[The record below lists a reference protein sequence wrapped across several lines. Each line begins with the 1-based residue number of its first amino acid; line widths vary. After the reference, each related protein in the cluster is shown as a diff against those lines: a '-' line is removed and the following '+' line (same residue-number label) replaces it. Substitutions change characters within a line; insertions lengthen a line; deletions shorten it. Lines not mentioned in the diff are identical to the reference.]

1 VDATTQAVVLR
12 DRLGHRERW
21 MPILAVLAVLAVLKV
36 ATSMLGITGAVV
48 GVLATAGV
56 LAVATRRA
64 RATLHDIGLSRAA
77 VRRGVLWSLAFGGV
91 FAAGFAATAA
101 LARVIPAV
109 AAWVQSLQVA
119 APDWDMI
126 ALQAFVTI
134 PLGTVLIEEVAFRG
148 ALPALL
154 GRAGASTR
162 RALVI
167 SALLFG
173 MWHIAPSVSAGVGSG
188 AAPASVAIA
197 VLGTV
202 AFTTVSGLGLGWLRH
217 RSRSLLPPMVVHL
230 ATNSLGLGV
239 LWVVTLG

>member
-1 VDATTQAVVLR
+1 MDATTQAVVLR

-56 LAVATRRA
+56 LAVATRRG

>member
-1 VDATTQAVVLR
+1 VDVTAPAFVLR
-12 DRLGHRERW
+12 DRMGHRERW
-21 MPILAVLAVLAVLKV
+21 MPILAVLAVLAMLKV
-36 ATSMLGITGAVV
+36 TTSVFGITGAVV

-56 LAVATRRA
+56 LAVVARRG
-64 RATLHDIGLSRAA
+64 RATLHDLGLSRQAL
-77 VRRGVLWSLAFGGV
+77 RRGALWSLAFGAV
-91 FAAGFAATAA
+91 FAAGFGATAVV
-101 LARVIPAV
+101 ARVVPAV
-109 AAWVQSLQVA
+109 ATWVQSLQVA
-119 APDWDMI
+119 APNWDMI

-162 RALVI
+162 RAVVI

-188 AAPASVAIA
+188 AAPASVLIA

-202 AFTTVSGLGLGWLRH
+202 VFTTASGLGLGWLRH

-230 ATNSLGLGV
+230 ATNSLGLGL
-239 LWVVTLG
+239 LWVVTLA

>member
-1 VDATTQAVVLR
+1 MDVTAHALPLR
-12 DRLGHRERW
+12 DRTGRLDRW
-21 MPILAVLAVLAVLKV
+21 MPILAVLVVLAVLKV
-36 ATSMLGITGAVV
+36 ATSVFGITGAVV

-56 LAVATRRA
+56 LAVVTRRG
-64 RATLHDIGLSRAA
+64 RATLHDLGLSRQAL
-77 VRRGVLWSLAFGGV
+77 RRGALWSLAFGAV
-91 FAAGFAATAA
+91 FAAGFGATAVV
-101 LARVIPAV
+101 ARVVPAV
-109 AAWVQSLQVA
+109 ATWVQSLQVA
-119 APDWDMI
+119 APNWDMI

-162 RALVI
+162 RAVVI

-188 AAPASVAIA
+188 AAPASVLIA

-202 AFTTVSGLGLGWLRH
+202 VFTTASGLGLGWLRH

-230 ATNSLGLGV
+230 ATNSLGLGL
-239 LWVVTLG
+239 LWVVTLA

>member
-1 VDATTQAVVLR
+1 MDVTAQAVVLR
-12 DRLGHRERW
+12 DRLSHRERW
-21 MPILAVLAVLAVLKV
+21 VPILTVLAVLVVLKV
-36 ATSMLGITGAVV
+36 ATSVLGITGAVV
-48 GVLATAGV
+48 GVIATAGV
-56 LAVATRRA
+56 LAVVTRRG
-64 RATLHDIGLSRAA
+64 RATLHDLGLSRQSL
-77 VRRGVLWSLAFGGV
+77 RRGALWSLAFGAV

-101 LARVIPAV
+101 VAHVVPAV
-109 AAWVQSLQVA
+109 AQWVQSLQVA
-119 APDWDMI
+119 APNWDTI
-126 ALQAFVTI
+126 ALQAFVTV

-162 RALVI
+162 RAVVI

-188 AAPASVAIA
+188 ATAASVVVA

-202 AFTTVSGLGLGWLRH
+202 VFTTVSGVGLGWLRH

-230 ATNSLGLGV
+230 ATNSLGLGL

>member
-1 VDATTQAVVLR
+1 MDVTAQAVVLR

-36 ATSMLGITGAVV
+36 ATSVLGITGAVV

-56 LAVATRRA
+56 LAVATRRG

-101 LARVIPAV
+101 VARVVPAV

-119 APDWDMI
+119 APNWDMI
-126 ALQAFVTI
+126 AFQAFVTI
-134 PLGTVLIEEVAFRG
+134 PLGSVLIEEVAFRG

-202 AFTTVSGLGLGWLRH
+202 VFTTASGLGLGWLRH
-217 RSRSLLPPMVVHL
+217 RSRSLLPPMAVHL